1 MVQYYQYSPTV
12 PAGDADVGSVVV
24 GIIEGIDGGI
34 IVHTTWV
41 GSGLHVPLSTHT
53 ERGGDGANPD

>member
-1 MVQYYQYSPTV
+1 MDSRFVNFDKTPL

-24 GIIEGIDGGI
+24 VGIIM
-34 IVHTTWV
+34 HTTWE

-53 ERGGDGANPD
+53 ELGGDGANPDC